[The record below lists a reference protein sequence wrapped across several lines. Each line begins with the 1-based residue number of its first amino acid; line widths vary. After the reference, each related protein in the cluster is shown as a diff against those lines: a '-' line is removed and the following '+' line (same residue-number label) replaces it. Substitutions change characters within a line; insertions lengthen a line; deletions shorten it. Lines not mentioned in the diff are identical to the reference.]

1 MVWKVTRVKGFYFF
15 FYIRVTKENI
25 MKVMNI
31 FGEETKVY
39 QDGDFVG
46 AFNASVKKAREM
58 WLVSCIENFKN
69 DGDNGTCVLG
79 AGIQIWYLAPKCR
92 KPSKMMLIS
101 ANSVSQC
108 QGSTNWEK
116 GREAVLSSLR
126 ADGIDCQYAWGN
138 AD

>member
-1 MVWKVTRVKGFYFF
+1 
-15 FYIRVTKENI
+15 

-79 AGIQIWYLAPKCR
+79 AGIQIWYLASKCR